1 MRTTLTLDDDVA
13 QAAQELARTSGRR
26 LGEVVSELVRRGL
39 RAEAHLAEKN
49 GLPVF
54 PVASEAEIIPADRA
68 RRLLEDDVL

>member
-13 QAAQELARTSGRR
+13 RAAQELARTTGKR

-39 RAEAHLAEKN
+39 RAEAQIAEKN

-54 PVASEAEIIPADRA
+54 RVPADAEIIPADRV
-68 RRLLEDDVL
+68 RKLLDEEPF